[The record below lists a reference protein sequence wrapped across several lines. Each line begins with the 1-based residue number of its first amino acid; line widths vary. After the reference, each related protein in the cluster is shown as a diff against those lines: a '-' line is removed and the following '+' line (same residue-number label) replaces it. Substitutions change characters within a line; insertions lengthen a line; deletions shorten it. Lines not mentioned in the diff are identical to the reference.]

1 MDTAT
6 VRFYPQ
12 RDPRQRQQAP
22 VPATATLED
31 KIISALRSVYDPEL
45 PVNIYDLGL
54 IYGLQVDEVGAV
66 DIKMTLTA
74 PGCPVAGSLPGQVEK
89 AVEDVQGVTAVQ
101 VELVWEPA
109 WTRIVSAKLHS
120 LNLEFCKRRPICLYS

>member
-1 MDTAT
+1 MDTVT

-12 RDPRQRQQAP
+12 QDPRRRRQQ
-22 VPATATLED
+22 VPENATLEE
-31 KIISALRSVYDPEL
+31 KIVSALRSVYDPEL

-54 IYGLQVDEVGAV
+54 IYGLQVGGDGTV

-74 PGCPVAGSLPGQVEK
+74 PGCPVAGSLPGEVEK
-89 AVEDVQGVTAVQ
+89 VVQDVQGVKAAR

-109 WTRIVSAKLHS
+109 WTRDRISEAAQ
-120 LNLEFCKRRPICLYS
+120 LELGIL

>member
-1 MDTAT
+1 MNAVN

-12 RDPRQRQQAP
+12 QDSRRRQQP
-22 VPATATLED
+22 EVSENATLEE
-31 KIISALRSVYDPEL
+31 KIVSALRSVYDPEL

-54 IYGLQVDEVGAV
+54 IYGLQVGGDGTV

-74 PGCPVAGSLPGQVEK
+74 PGCPVAGSLPGEVEK
-89 AVEDVQGVTAVQ
+89 VVQDVQGVKAAR

-109 WTRIVSAKLHS
+109 WTRDRISEAAQ
-120 LNLEFCKRRPICLYS
+120 LELGIL

>member
-1 MDTAT
+1 MDAVT

-12 RDPRQRQQAP
+12 QDPRRRQQQ
-22 VPATATLED
+22 VPRNATLEET
-31 KIISALRSVYDPEL
+31 IVSALRSVYDPEL

-54 IYGLQVDEVGAV
+54 IYALQVGGDGTV

-74 PGCPVAGSLPGQVEK
+74 PGCPVAGSLPGEVEK
-89 AVEDVQGVTAVQ
+89 VVQDMQGVKAAR

-109 WTRIVSAKLHS
+109 WTRDHMSEAAQ
-120 LNLEFCKRRPICLYS
+120 LELGIL

>member
-1 MDTAT
+1 MDAVT

-12 RDPRQRQQAP
+12 HDPRRRQP
-22 VPATATLED
+22 EESSNATLEE
-31 KIISALRSVYDPEL
+31 KIIAALRSVYDPEL

-54 IYGLQVDEVGAV
+54 IYELQLGDDGEV
-66 DIKMTLTA
+66 DIEMTLTA

-89 AVEDVQGVTAVQ
+89 VVQGVQGVTAAR

-109 WTRIVSAKLHS
+109 WTRDRISEAAQ
-120 LNLEFCKRRPICLYS
+120 LELGIL

>member
-1 MDTAT
+1 MDAVT

-12 RDPRQRQQAP
+12 HDPRRRQQPEVSAN
-22 VPATATLED
+22 ATLEE
-31 KIISALRSVYDPEL
+31 KIIAALRSVYDPEL

-54 IYGLQVDEVGAV
+54 IYGLQAGNDGAV
-66 DIKMTLTA
+66 DISMTLTA

-89 AVEDVQGVTAVQ
+89 VVQEVQGVTAAR

-109 WTRIVSAKLHS
+109 WTRDRISEAAQ
-120 LNLEFCKRRPICLYS
+120 LELGIL

>member
-1 MDTAT
+1 MDAVT

-12 RDPRQRQQAP
+12 QDPRLRQQQ
-22 VPATATLED
+22 VPRNATLEET
-31 KIISALRSVYDPEL
+31 IVSALRSVYDPEL

-54 IYGLQVDEVGAV
+54 IYALQVGGDGTV

-74 PGCPVAGSLPGQVEK
+74 PGCPVAGSLPGEVEK
-89 AVEDVQGVTAVQ
+89 VVQDMQGVKAAR

-109 WTRIVSAKLHS
+109 WTRDRMNEAAQ
-120 LNLEFCKRRPICLYS
+120 LELGIL

>member
-1 MDTAT
+1 MDAAT

-12 RDPRQRQQAP
+12 QDPRRRQQQ
-22 VPATATLED
+22 VPRNATLEET
-31 KIISALRSVYDPEL
+31 IVSALRSVYDPEL

-54 IYGLQVDEVGAV
+54 IYALQVGGDGTV

-74 PGCPVAGSLPGQVEK
+74 PGCPVAGSLPGEV
-89 AVEDVQGVTAVQ
+89 DMQGVKAAR

-109 WTRIVSAKLHS
+109 WTRDHMSEAAQ
-120 LNLEFCKRRPICLYS
+120 LELGIL